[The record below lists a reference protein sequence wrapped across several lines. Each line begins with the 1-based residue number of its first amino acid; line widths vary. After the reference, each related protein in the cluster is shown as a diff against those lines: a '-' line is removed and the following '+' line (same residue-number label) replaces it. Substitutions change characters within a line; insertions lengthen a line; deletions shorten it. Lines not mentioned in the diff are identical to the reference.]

1 MAKKQLDPAKA
12 KEAKQKKIAI
22 GGALL
27 LVILLVV
34 EVPSI
39 MKRMN
44 PPTGNDWRTQTA
56 AVTTTGAAPVGLA
69 APTLAGSAPAVA
81 AGAPAPTV
89 TGGLT
94 ADSLPTAAVG
104 QLASFGKFAS
114 KDPFAS
120 QAPTTASTSTGPTAP
135 PAPPT
140 PPTTGTVTGATGTGG
155 SPSVALT
162 SAVIAVN
169 GIRAPVTV
177 NTDFPAPTAQNP
189 TPGAFHLV
197 SLTAHTAKIS
207 VAGGSYADG
216 APTLTL
222 KEGKPVTLM
231 NTADGTRYTIELYP
245 QGASVPSAG
254 STSPPAPAAAG
265 SLTNAVSSSLTPSTA
280 TTGTGTTTT
289 KSTP

>member
-1 MAKKQLDPAKA
+1 MAKKQHDPAKA

-39 MKRMN
+39 MKRMS
-44 PPTGNDWRTQTA
+44 PPTNNDWRTQTA
-56 AVTTTGAAPVGLA
+56 AVATTGAAPVGLA
-69 APTLAGSAPAVA
+69 APTLAGSTPAAAPA
-81 AGAPAPTV
+81 APAPTV

-104 QLASFGKFAS
+104 QLASFGRFAS

-120 QAPTTASTSTGPTAP
+120 QAPAPSTSTGSTAP

-140 PPTTGTVTGATGTGG
+140 PPTTGTGTGVTGTGG
-155 SPSVALT
+155 SPSAALS
-162 SAVIAVN
+162 SAIIAVN
-169 GIRAPVTV
+169 GIRASVGV

-189 TPGAFHLV
+189 APGAFHLV

-245 QGASVPSAG
+245 QGTSVPAAG
-254 STSPPAPAAAG
+254 STSTSAAGG
-265 SLTNAVSSSLTPSTA
+265 SLTNAVPTSLAPSTA
-280 TTGTGTTTT
+280 TTATGTGTTTT
-289 KSTP
+289 KSSP